1 MTQQIPQP
9 VRPGATAEGE
19 RQAVVPR
26 AAPADLNATPT
37 GATRPRRPIGPTLW
51 FLWMVGMWVAFF
63 ALLFA
68 DQLDEIW
75 RWVRD
80 LPLVAEIVLWV
91 LFLPWMLGMAVST
104 TSWATWIRV
113 ALVAC
118 FAVGWTVVSIPR
130 GTGRTTPR

>member
-1 MTQQIPQP
+1 MTQQTPQP
-9 VRPGATAEGE
+9 LSDGATSHSE
-19 RQAVVPR
+19 RQADVLH
-26 AAPADLNATPT
+26 AAPIDANATPPA
-37 GATRPRRPIGPTLW
+37 ATRPRRPIGATLW
-51 FLWMVGMWVAFF
+51 FLWMVGMWMVFF

-75 RWVRD
+75 RLVRD

-91 LFLPWMLGMAVST
+91 LFLPWMLGMAVWT
-104 TSWATWIRV
+104 ASWATWVRV

-130 GTGRTTPR
+130 RTRTKPR

>member
-1 MTQQIPQP
+1 MTQQTPPPLSDGAASQGEKKAT
-9 VRPGATAEGE
+9 VRQAAPTDANATLPGAT
-19 RQAVVPR
+19 RQ
-26 AAPADLNATPT
+26 
-37 GATRPRRPIGPTLW
+37 RRPIGATLW
-51 FLWMVGMWVAFF
+51 FLWMVGMWIAFF

-75 RWVRD
+75 RLVRD

-91 LFLPWMLGMAVST
+91 LFLPWMLGTAVWT
-104 TSWATWIRV
+104 TSWPMWIRV

-130 GTGRTTPR
+130 RTSKTKPR

>member
-1 MTQQIPQP
+1 MTQQTP
-9 VRPGATAEGE
+9 RPLPHGATSQGE
-19 RQAVVPR
+19 TQAAVPQ
-26 AAPADLNATPT
+26 AAPTDPNATPP
-37 GATRPRRPIGPTLW
+37 GATRPRRPIGATLW
-51 FLWMVGMWVAFF
+51 FLWMVGMWMAFF

-75 RWVRD
+75 RAVRD

-91 LFLPWMLGMAVST
+91 LFLPWMLGMAVWT

-130 GTGRTTPR
+130 RISKTKPR

>member
-1 MTQQIPQP
+1 MTQQTPQP
-9 VRPGATAEGE
+9 LSDGAASQGE
-19 RQAVVPR
+19 RQADVPHS
-26 AAPADLNATPT
+26 APTDPNATPPA
-37 GATRPRRPIGPTLW
+37 ATRPRRPIGATLW
-51 FLWMVGMWVAFF
+51 FLWMVGMWMVFF

-75 RWVRD
+75 RLVRD

-91 LFLPWMLGMAVST
+91 LFLPWMLGMAVWT
-104 TSWATWIRV
+104 TSWATWVRV

-130 GTGRTTPR
+130 RTRTKPR

>member
-1 MTQQIPQP
+1 MTQQTPQP
-9 VRPGATAEGE
+9 LPDGATAT
-19 RQAVVPR
+19 
-26 AAPADLNATPT
+26 ATGRPPSRTARPPT
-37 GATRPRRPIGPTLW
+37 ATPRRPIGATLW
-51 FLWMVGMWVAFF
+51 FLWMVGMWMVFF

-75 RWVRD
+75 RLVRD
-80 LPLVAEIVLWV
+80 LPLVAEAVLWV
-91 LFLPWMLGMAVST
+91 LCLPWMLGMAVWT

-130 GTGRTTPR
+130 RTSRAKP

>member
-1 MTQQIPQP
+1 MTHQTPQP
-9 VRPGATAEGE
+9 LPEGATPMA
-19 RQAVVPR
+19 RARPTSRTPR
-26 AAPADLNATPT
+26 PPTPT
-37 GATRPRRPIGPTLW
+37 PRRPIGATLW
-51 FLWMVGMWVAFF
+51 FLWMVGMWMAFF

-75 RWVRD
+75 RLVRD

-91 LFLPWMLGMAVST
+91 LFLPWMLGMAVWT
-104 TSWATWIRV
+104 TSWATWVRV

-130 GTGRTTPR
+130 RAGRTKPR

>member
-1 MTQQIPQP
+1 MAQRTPQP
-9 VRPGATAEGE
+9 LPHGATSQGA
-19 RQAVVPR
+19 RQDVVPQ
-26 AAPADLNATPT
+26 AAPTDSEATPPE
-37 GATRPRRPIGPTLW
+37 ATRPHRPIGATLW
-51 FLWMVGMWVAFF
+51 FLWMVGMWMAFF

-75 RWVRD
+75 RAVRD
-80 LPLVAEIVLWV
+80 LPLVAEIILWV
-91 LFLPWMLGMAVST
+91 LFLPWMLGMGVWT

-130 GTGRTTPR
+130 RTSKTKPR